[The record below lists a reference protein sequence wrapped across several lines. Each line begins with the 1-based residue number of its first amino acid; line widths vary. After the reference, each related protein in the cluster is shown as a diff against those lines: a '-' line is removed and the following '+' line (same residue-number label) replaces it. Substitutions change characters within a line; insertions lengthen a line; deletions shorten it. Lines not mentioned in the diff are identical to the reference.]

1 MNSYIWYMV
10 ANRKV
15 KINAK
20 TAAASQIKTQLM
32 QLPKES
38 LKGLLGLEP

>member
-1 MNSYIWYMV
+1 MNSYIV
-10 ANRKV
+10 TANRKV
-15 KINAK
+15 EINAK
-20 TAAASQIKTQLM
+20 TAVASQIKTQLM